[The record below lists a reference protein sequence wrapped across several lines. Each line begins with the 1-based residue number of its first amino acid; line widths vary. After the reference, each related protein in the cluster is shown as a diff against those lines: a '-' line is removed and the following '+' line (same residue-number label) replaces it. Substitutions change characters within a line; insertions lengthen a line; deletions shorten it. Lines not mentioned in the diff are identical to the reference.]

1 MTTQTPESA
10 FSSLEEALRPKPFVI
25 VGEMT
30 PDQANQLAYPGD
42 HPEAMQEQ
50 EALAREVGGTA
61 LSELAERQIAFAVVV
76 GKDNEGNE
84 TASHYVA
91 LTGGDVGT
99 AVGKRTGEGESQVPG
114 YFERNN
120 MPEPAVALESLRQQV
135 AAEKGRAALKLHR
148 ETFGGVANRV
158 KSGNPED
165 ASEFARQKLKKAV
178 SAMQE
183 AKNPESAHEAHKMK
197 TEVALLAG
205 AVSDPNLTLSVF
217 ADEIAPTITDSGT
230 KEEVSK
236 ALDAALRAVYSQDSQ
251 RIYTAIKQFGQLAYD
266 LGSKTETPKDQIE
279 TVWAMAVGMAARH
292 QPSMLEGDLLTQFE
306 KSVRKARK

>member
-1 MTTQTPESA
+1 MSPEAKQT
-10 FSSLEEALRPKPFVI
+10 LEEALRPKPFVI

-50 EALAREVGGTA
+50 EALAREIGGTA
-61 LSELAERQIAFAVVV
+61 LPRVLGGQTAFGIVVEKGPD
-76 GKDNEGNE
+76 GKE

-91 LTGGDVGT
+91 LTGDFGT
-99 AVGKRTGEGESQVPG
+99 AVRKRTDESQVPG

-135 AAEKGRAALKLHR
+135 AAEKGRAAVNLHR
-148 ETFGGVANRV
+148 ETFVGVANRV
-158 KSGNPED
+158 NSGNPED
-165 ASEFARQKLKKAV
+165 ASEFARRKLEKAV

-183 AKNPESAHEAHKMK
+183 AKNPESAHTMN

-205 AVSDPNLTLSVF
+205 AVSNSKLTRNVF
-217 ADEIAPTITDSGT
+217 ANEIAPNITDSGT
-230 KEEVSK
+230 KEEVSN
-236 ALDAALRAVYSQDSQ
+236 ALDAALSAVASQDSQ
-251 RIYTAIKQFGQLAYD
+251 RIYRAIEQFGQLAYD

-292 QPSMLEGDLLTQFE
+292 QPSMLKGDLLTQFE
-306 KSVRKARK
+306 QSVRKARK